1 MGVVVVVVG
10 INGVG
15 YLLRMCLGTWTEVK
29 KEDEGGDEPVSKPA
43 RRAKAKVCIFP
54 NHCRPTVTNYS
65 TELKDRREAA
75 R

>member
-1 MGVVVVVVG
+1 MSQEANIV
-10 INGVG
+10 IFDDD
-15 YLLRMCLGTWTEVK
+15 E
-29 KEDEGGDEPVSKPA
+29 EDKDEDEPVSKPA

-75 R
+75 SAKTSRAN